1 MDFAN
6 FLNMAGKDIKKK
18 EQKDLEKSN
27 GLISERADD
36 RNIVLWIGYKNI
48 QSNKKLVWATW
59 FLAITTII
67 LSVLTI
73 IFK

>member
-27 GLISERADD
+27 GLISELADD